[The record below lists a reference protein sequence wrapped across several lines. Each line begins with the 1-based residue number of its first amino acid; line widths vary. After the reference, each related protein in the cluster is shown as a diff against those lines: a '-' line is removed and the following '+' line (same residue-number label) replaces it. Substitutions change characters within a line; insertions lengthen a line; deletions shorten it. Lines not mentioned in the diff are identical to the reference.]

1 MNCTQD
7 SPSWK
12 NVTQGQE
19 VPDITWSIYYLIHKP
34 NANDCQQSMRYSF
47 EEKKQM
53 KGHGDN
59 RCRIKVQ

>member
-19 VPDITWSIYYLIHKP
+19 VPDITWSIYYLIQKP
-34 NANDCQQSMRYSF
+34 NANACQQSMRYSSK
-47 EEKKQM
+47 EKKQI
-53 KGHGDN
+53 KGHGDIT
-59 RCRIKVQ
+59 CKIKVQ

>member
-1 MNCTQD
+1 M
-7 SPSWK
+7 
-12 NVTQGQE
+12 VTQGQE
-19 VPDITWSIYYLIHKP
+19 VPDITWSIYCLIQKP
-34 NANDCQQSMRYSF
+34 NANACQLSMRYSF